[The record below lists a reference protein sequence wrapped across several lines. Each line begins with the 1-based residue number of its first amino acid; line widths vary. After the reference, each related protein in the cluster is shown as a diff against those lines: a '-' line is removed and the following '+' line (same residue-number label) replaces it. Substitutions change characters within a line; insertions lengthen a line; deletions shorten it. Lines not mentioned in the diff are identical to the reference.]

1 MKVPEPRKLPSG
13 SWYVRVQIGREIY
26 SITKPTKTACLKE
39 ACALKAGLKSVQK
52 AKKATLTAAI
62 DRYIEVREN
71 ILSPSTIRGYRAIQ
85 KNRFKT
91 LMNENVNELRS
102 ERCQKAVNLEAKLC
116 SAKTLTNAWRFITSV
131 IYEETG
137 ERITVRL
144 PQIVKPDRPWLTP
157 DQIPVFVE
165 AVKGHPVE
173 IPALLA
179 LSSLRRS
186 EILALKWK
194 NIDLKKGTIKVT
206 GAAVY
211 DEEGKLIQK
220 AENKN
225 LTSSRI
231 IPIIP
236 QLLDALTDA
245 AHTSEYVCT
254 MSPSAIYANI
264 NRVCESVDLPKVG
277 IHGLRHSF
285 ASLAYHIGMPE
296 KVAMQIGGWA
306 DNQTMHKIYTHI
318 AQEEISKRAAAMTQ
332 FYQNCYE

>member
-1 MKVPEPRKLPSG
+1 MKIPEPRKLPSG
-13 SWYVRVQIGREIY
+13 SWYVRVQIGREVY
-26 SITKPTKTACLKE
+26 NITKPTKTACLKE
-39 ACALKAGLKSVQK
+39 ACALKAGLKSIQK
-52 AKKATLTAAI
+52 AKKSTLTSAI

-71 ILSPSTIRGYRAIQ
+71 ILSPSTIRGYRAVQ

-91 LMNENVNELRS
+91 LMNENVNELRP

-116 SAKTLTNAWRFITSV
+116 SAKTLTNAWRFIASV
-131 IYEETG
+131 IYEETD
-137 ERITVRL
+137 ERINVRL

-157 DQIPVFVE
+157 EQIPVFVE
-165 AVKGHPVE
+165 AIKGQPIE

-194 NIDLKKGTIKVT
+194 NIDFKKGTIKVT

-245 AHTSEYVCT
+245 THTSEYVCS

-318 AQEEISKRAAAMTQ
+318 AQEEISKQAAAMTQ

>member
-1 MKVPEPRKLPSG
+1 MIDGES
-13 SWYVRVQIGREIY
+13 Y
-26 SITKPTKTACLKE
+26 SITKKTKNACIAE
-39 ACALKAGLKSVQK
+39 VVALKTESKD
-52 AKKATLTAAI
+52 AKKLSKATLSAAI
-62 DRYIEVREN
+62 DRYIEMREYV
-71 ILSPSTIRGYRAIQ
+71 LSPSTIRGYRAIQ
-85 KNRFKT
+85 KHRFQTMMKR
-91 LMNENVNELRS
+91 NIVEIKPEQW
-102 ERCQKAVNLEAKLC
+102 QKAVNAEARLC
-116 SAKTLTNAWRFITSV
+116 SAKTLTNAWRFIASV
-131 IYEETG
+131 IYEETDM
-137 ERITVRL
+137 RIIVRL

-157 DQIPVFVE
+157 KQIPIFVK

-194 NIDLKKGTIKVT
+194 NIDFKKNTIKVT

-211 DEEGKLIQK
+211 DENDKLIQK

-225 LTSSRI
+225 STSARI

-236 QLLDALTDA
+236 PLLDALKDA

-254 MSPSAIYANI
+254 MSPAAMYANI

-285 ASLAYHIGMPE
+285 ASLAYHIGMSE
-296 KVAMQIGGWA
+296 KIAMQIGGWA
-306 DNQTMHKIYTHI
+306 DNQTMHKIYTHV
-318 AQEEISKRAAAMTQ
+318 AQDDITKQASAMSQ
-332 FYQNCYE
+332 FYKNCNENL